1 MALRTLA
8 MLQRWSNQFPDT
20 RMPDSLEGL
29 PAAQHLHLH
38 ANDPELFSLLAV
50 TANAELE
57 MAALNGSLPDAT
69 LTPAQRQE
77 AATAARI
84 QEILDATNGNPW
96 GQPGEYLP
104 DGSYQEPVPGNLTM
118 QMSLQALDSNLAA
131 QLKTA
136 ATPPAPQQGLTQE
149 GANFVNQQLFA
160 AHIAAGAA

>member
-8 MLQRWSNQFPDT
+8 MLARWSAQFPDT

-29 PAAQHLHLH
+29 PAAQHLHLQE
-38 ANDPELFSLLAV
+38 NDPELFSLLAG

-57 MAALNGSLPDAT
+57 MAALSGSLSDTA
-69 LTPAQRQE
+69 LTQQQRQE
-77 AATAARI
+77 AAKAARI
-84 QEILDATNGNPW
+84 AELVAMNPFGTPGVYSEDGTYIP
-96 GQPGEYLP
+96 GQPT
-104 DGSYQEPVPGNLTM
+104 SLTA
-118 QMSLQALDSNLAA
+118 QFELAALDPQLAA

-136 ATPPAPQQGLTQE
+136 ATPPAPQQGLSQE

>member
-8 MLQRWSNQFPDT
+8 MLARWSAQFPDT

-29 PAAQHLHLH
+29 PAAQHLHLQ
-38 ANDPELFSLLAV
+38 ANDPELFSLLAG

-57 MAALNGSLPDAT
+57 MAALNGSLSDTA

-77 AATAARI
+77 ATNAARI
-84 QEILDATNGNPW
+84 AALVESLPYGTPGHYEGETYIP
-96 GQPGEYLP
+96 GQP
-104 DGSYQEPVPGNLTM
+104 SNLTA
-118 QMSLQALDSNLAA
+118 QFELESLAPQLAA

>member
-29 PAAQHLHLH
+29 PAAQHLHLQ
-38 ANDPELFSLLAV
+38 ANDPELFSLLAG
-50 TANAELE
+50 TAPAELE
-57 MAALNGSLPDAT
+57 MAALSGSLPDAT

-77 AATAARI
+77 ATKSARI
-84 QEILDATNGNPW
+84 AELVAMNPFGTPGVYSEDGTYIP
-96 GQPGEYLP
+96 GQPT
-104 DGSYQEPVPGNLTM
+104 SLTA
-118 QMSLQALDSNLAA
+118 QFELESLDPQLAA
-131 QLKTA
+131 QLRTA

>member
-8 MLQRWSNQFPDT
+8 MLARWSAQFPDT

-29 PAAQHLHLH
+29 PAAQHLHLQE
-38 ANDPELFSLLAV
+38 NDPELFSLLAG

-77 AATAARI
+77 ATNAARI
-84 QEILDATNGNPW
+84 AELVAMNPFGTPGVYSEDGTYIP
-96 GQPGEYLP
+96 GQPT
-104 DGSYQEPVPGNLTM
+104 SLTA
-118 QMSLQALDSNLAA
+118 QFELAALDPQLAA

-160 AHIAAGAA
+160 AHIGAA

>member
-8 MLQRWSNQFPDT
+8 MLARWSAQFPDT

-29 PAAQHLHLH
+29 PTAQHLHLQ
-38 ANDPELFSLLAV
+38 ANDPELFSLLAG

-69 LTPAQRQE
+69 LTPAQRQD
-77 AATAARI
+77 ATNAARI
-84 QEILDATNGNPW
+84 AELVAMNPFGTPGVYSEDGTYIPGHAGSLT
-96 GQPGEYLP
+96 GQFELA
-104 DGSYQEPVPGNLTM
+104 
-118 QMSLQALDSNLAA
+118 ALDPQLAA